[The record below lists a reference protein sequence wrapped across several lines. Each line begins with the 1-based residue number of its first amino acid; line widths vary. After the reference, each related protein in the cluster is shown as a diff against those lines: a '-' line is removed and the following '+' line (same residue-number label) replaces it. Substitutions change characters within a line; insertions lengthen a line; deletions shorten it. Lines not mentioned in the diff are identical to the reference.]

1 MGSIGNVVIPGNRQ
15 TKELTLTTA
24 LTAGRDHHQL
34 CSPVFRSIFEYSQ
47 YLEKSSLMGGLVIS
61 VFIAL
66 FFFSFS

>member
-34 CSPVFRSIFEYSQ
+34 CSPVFRSILFTIFGQIITDGWFGYIC
-47 YLEKSSLMGGLVIS
+47 IS
-61 VFIAL
+61 L
-66 FFFSFS
+66 FFFLLISPR